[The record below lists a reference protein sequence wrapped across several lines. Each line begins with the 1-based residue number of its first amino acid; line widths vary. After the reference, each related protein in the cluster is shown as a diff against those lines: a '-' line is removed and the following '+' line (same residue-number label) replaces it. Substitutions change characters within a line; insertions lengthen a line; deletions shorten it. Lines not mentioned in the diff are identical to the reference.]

1 MPLSKLS
8 QKLRELRKS
17 HDYTQAYVADY
28 LGITRQGYSHYEAD
42 ARVPDY
48 QSLLKLTLLYDIS
61 IDELINSESI
71 PLGATQSLQE
81 SKNYHTD
88 KTNQTAITLSNS
100 ETKLIIDFRAL
111 KLDKQKSLRQFM
123 EFLKQES

>member
-48 QSLLKLTLLYDIS
+48 QSLLKLTLLYNIS
-61 IDELINSESI
+61 IDELINPESI
-71 PLGATQSLQE
+71 PLGNTLPLQE
-81 SKNYHTD
+81 SKNYHID
-88 KTNQTAITLSNS
+88 KPNHSVTNLSGS
-100 ETKLIIDFRAL
+100 EAKLIVDFRTL
-111 KLDKQKSLRQFM
+111 NPDKQKSLKQFM